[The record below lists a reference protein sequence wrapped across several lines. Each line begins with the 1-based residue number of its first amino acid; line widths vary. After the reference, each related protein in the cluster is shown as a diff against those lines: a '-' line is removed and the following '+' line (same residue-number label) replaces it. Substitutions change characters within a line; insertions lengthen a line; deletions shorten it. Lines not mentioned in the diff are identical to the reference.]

1 MSGTSGKIE
10 WYLARDGQQ
19 HGPLTEDELDKFIEL
34 GHLKPTDL
42 LWRAGFDDWRTAAQ
56 VFPPLPPAP
65 QRPEPVPPAAPPA
78 SEPDPTVEAA
88 KTQPAHQAV
97 QPVAEPV
104 DPTPAAGQHEPR
116 QHNPRMANPRR
127 QPAQQSRDAA
137 FAASPS
143 AVTQRPEHLAGMHER
158 AGGHPAA
165 HIPMQQPHMHAG
177 PIGTAQ
183 PAAHNDFDE
192 DTYFEDEPAGR
203 GGWLLVAA
211 ALFVVVLLGAGG
223 LFVYNNKELI
233 NKVVADFSTKTK
245 TDEVAIV
252 RAPTKATKEAAT
264 PVSPPASTPA
274 APAAVPSPTVTA
286 ALNQGANAPDV
297 AKPKP
302 LPELP
307 ILKSKL
313 WQFAQREF
321 GVWADKRLAEVRKL
335 SAEDKPKEE
344 ANKHLVKSFVQFRR
358 ANAAAALA
366 ASPDQLAEVARAF
379 VNTLQAL
386 TSRGSKA
393 CYAFISNG
401 ESTPEVADLYFEPSI
416 GPKLEAQMLAIMKA
430 VVSGKNAGT
439 AERAPPTA
447 ADFNK
452 LSAEL
457 ERRGWSAADLKL
469 FSDPNALSRA
479 KPEVVCRLVTEWFA
493 TQTKLLDEKARD
505 QLIAASLRP
514 VIGG

>member
-1 MSGTSGKIE
+1 MSGTSGKFE

-34 GHLKPTDL
+34 GHLNPTDL

-56 VFPPLPPAP
+56 VFPPLPPAV
-65 QRPEPVPPAAPPA
+65 QRPASAEPAPTSDPNRAA
-78 SEPDPTVEAA
+78 EVA
-88 KTQPAHQAV
+88 KTQPAQKV
-97 QPVAEPV
+97 GQPVADPV
-104 DPTPAAGQHEPR
+104 DRTLNPGWSEPR
-116 QHNPRMANPRR
+116 IANPQQ
-127 QPAQQSRDAA
+127 QPGSRPHAGAGTAMGHNVRGEVEPA
-137 FAASPS
+137 FSASPS
-143 AVTQRPEHLAGMHER
+143 VAAQGPDHI
-158 AGGHPAA
+158 AA
-165 HIPMQQPHMHAG
+165 HIPMRQPQMHAG
-177 PIGTAQ
+177 PVGTAR
-183 PAAHNDFDE
+183 PAANHDLEE
-192 DTYFEDEPAGR
+192 DSFLEDEPAGR
-203 GGWLLVAA
+203 GGWLIVAA
-211 ALFVVVLLGAGG
+211 ALFIAVLLGAGG
-223 LFVYNNKELI
+223 LFAYNNKELMSAF
-233 NKVVADFSTKTK
+233 VDDFTVKKKTS
-245 TDEVAIV
+245 EVAIV
-252 RAPTKATKEAAT
+252 RAPKKATREVV
-264 PVSPPASTPA
+264 PSA
-274 APAAVPSPTVTA
+274 APRPSVSA
-286 ALNQGANAPDV
+286 SLNQIANAPDV
-297 AKPKP
+297 TKLKP

-313 WQFAQREF
+313 WLFAQREF

-344 ANKHLVKSFVQFRR
+344 ANKHLIKSFVKFRR
-358 ANAAAALA
+358 ENAAIALS

-379 VNTLQAL
+379 VTTLQAL
-386 TSRGSKA
+386 TSKGSKA

-430 VVSGKNAGT
+430 IVNGKTTGKT
-439 AERAPPTA
+439 ERKPPTA
-447 ADFNK
+447 SDFKK

-457 ERRGWSAADLKL
+457 GRRGWSAADLKL

-493 TQTKLLDEKARD
+493 TQTKLIDEKARD